1 MGAERA
7 TGEWID
13 MTKNLESTKMISIE
27 MPRGDGRFDQAS
39 IVLHWLTVL
48 LVVVQFASIW
58 AHEAVGHHSGLAA
71 PLLSLH
77 RSTGVLTW
85 FVTVMRLFWRRTFA
99 YLPPF
104 PSSMPKFQQIA
115 AKTNEYGLY
124 LLLLAL
130 PITGLARVVLRGQP
144 FDLFFWHLPALLEP
158 NPALRSIF
166 VQAHGFG
173 AKALVA
179 LIGLHAGAAL
189 FHRLV
194 LRDGVLQR
202 MLPLISTRTELKPVM
217 AKNNAE

>member
-1 MGAERA
+1 
-7 TGEWID
+7 
-13 MTKNLESTKMISIE
+13 MTKNLESAKIITID
-27 MPRGDGRFDQAS
+27 MPRRDGRFEQGS
-39 IVLHWLTVL
+39 IVFHWLTVL
-48 LVVVQFASIW
+48 LIVVQFASIW

-85 FVTVMRLFWRRTFA
+85 FVTVMRLLWRRHFA

-104 PSSMPKFQQIA
+104 PSSMPKLQQIA
-115 AKTNEYGLY
+115 AKANEYGLY

-130 PITGLARVVLRGQP
+130 PITGLARVMLRGQP
-144 FDLFFWHLPALLEP
+144 FDLLFWRLPALLEP
-158 NPALRSIF
+158 DPALRSIF
-166 VQAHGFG
+166 VEAHAFG
-173 AKALVA
+173 AKALIA

-194 LRDGVLQR
+194 LRDGVLNR
-202 MLPLISTRTELKPVM
+202 MLPLISTHTKLKPVM

>member
-1 MGAERA
+1 
-7 TGEWID
+7 
-13 MTKNLESTKMISIE
+13 MTKNLESAKIITID
-27 MPRGDGRFDQAS
+27 MPRRDGRFDQGS
-39 IVLHWLTVL
+39 IVFHWLTVL
-48 LVVVQFASIW
+48 LIVVQFASIW

-85 FVTVMRLFWRRTFA
+85 FVTVMRLLWRRYFA

-104 PSSMPKFQQIA
+104 PSSMPKLQQIA
-115 AKTNEYGLY
+115 AKANEYGLY

-130 PITGLARVVLRGQP
+130 PITGLARVMLRGQP
-144 FDLFFWHLPALLEP
+144 FDLLFWRLPALLEP
-158 NPALRSIF
+158 DPALRSIF
-166 VQAHGFG
+166 VEAHAFG
-173 AKALVA
+173 AKALIA

-194 LRDGVLQR
+194 LRDGVLNR
-202 MLPLISTRTELKPVM
+202 MLPLISTHTKLKPVM